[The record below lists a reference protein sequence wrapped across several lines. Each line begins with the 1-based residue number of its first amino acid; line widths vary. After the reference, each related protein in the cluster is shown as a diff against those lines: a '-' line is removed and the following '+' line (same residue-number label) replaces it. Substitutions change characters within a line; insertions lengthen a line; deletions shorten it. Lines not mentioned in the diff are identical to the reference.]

1 MIKCDLHI
9 HSKYS
14 FDSMADP
21 KKIVNLA
28 LKRGLRCVAIADHG
42 NINGSIEADK
52 YAKDNNLPILIIIS
66 QEVKSKYGDILGL
79 NIKES
84 IPEHLAPKDAIAHIH
99 KQGGLAI
106 VAHPFGLWCDF
117 KDNLEKYLDVID
129 GIEIINASV
138 FKGNETAKAFAQKHT
153 LAFTAGSDAHFAN
166 RFIGKTWLE
175 LPLDYSPNLTA
186 NQIVIAIKE
195 KNGTVGGGMASF
207 IDKAIDHPFRSL
219 TKLKVLFKK
228 VRHSRNGKA

>member
-21 KKIVNLA
+21 KKIIDLA
-28 LKRGLRCVAIADHG
+28 LKRGLQCVAIADHG
-42 NINGSIEADK
+42 NINGSVEANN
-52 YAKDNNLPILIIIS
+52 YAEDNNLPILIIIS
-66 QEVKSKYGDILGL
+66 QEVKSKFGDILGL

-84 IPEHLAPKDAIAHIH
+84 IPEHLVPKDAIARIH
-99 KQGGLAI
+99 EQGGLAI
-106 VAHPFGLWCDF
+106 IAHPFGLWCDF
-117 KDNLEKYLDVID
+117 KDNLENYLDVID
-129 GIEIINASV
+129 GIEILNASV
-138 FKGNETAKAFAQKHT
+138 FKGNEIAKTFAQKHS

-175 LPLDYSPNLTA
+175 LPLDYSASLTA
-186 NQIVIAIKE
+186 AQVIAAIKE
-195 KNGTVGGGMASF
+195 KKGMVGGGMASF

-219 TKLKVLFKK
+219 TKLKALTK
-228 VRHSRNGKA
+228 